1 MNVVHQWVVDA
12 YSRIR
17 KFVRE
22 TPLEYSSYLSNKC
35 GCNVYLKLENQQIT
49 GSFKARGAL
58 NMLLSLTPEQKSNGV
73 IAASTGNHAAAV
85 GFALEI
91 ADTSGEIFMPLGV
104 SEIKIQNLKQ
114 YKKAK
119 ISLFGND
126 SVDAEFEAFRQA
138 KGQAKVYVSPY
149 NNEKIIGGQGTVAY
163 EILEQLPKVNNI
175 LVPVGGG
182 GLISGIAGY
191 AREEN
196 ENIEIIG
203 CQPVNSAVMYHSV
216 QAGKILNMES
226 LPTISDGTAGGIE
239 AEAITFPICQKYVD
253 DYHLLEEPEILEALG
268 ILIKHHQ
275 IMAEGAAALSVAG
288 LIKNKDKYQNKNV
301 VLIIC
306 GNKISLELLQSAID
320 TLR

>member
-1 MNVVHQWVVDA
+1 MNVHQWVVEA
-12 YSRIR
+12 YSRINA
-17 KFVRE
+17 FVRK
-22 TPLEYSSYLSNKC
+22 TPLEHSPYLSNKC
-35 GCNVYLKLENQQIT
+35 ACNVYLKLENQQIT

-58 NMLLSLTPEQKSNGV
+58 NMILSLTPEQKSNGV

-91 ADTSGEIFMPLGV
+91 TDTSGEIFMPVGV
-104 SEIKIQNLKQ
+104 SKLKIQNLKQ

-119 ISLFGND
+119 VSLFGND
-126 SVDAEFEAFRQA
+126 VVDSETEAFKQA
-138 KGQAKVYVSPY
+138 ELQDKVYVSPY
-149 NNEKIIGGQGTVAY
+149 NNENIIGGQGTVAY

-191 AREEN
+191 AKEEN
-196 ENIEIIG
+196 EYIEIIS

-216 QAGKILNMES
+216 QAGKILDMES

-239 AEAITFPICQKYVD
+239 ADAITFPICQKYVD
-253 DYHLLEEPEILEALG
+253 NYHLLEESEILEALG

-275 IMAEGAAALSVAG
+275 IMAEGAAALAVAG
-288 LIKNKDKYQNKNV
+288 IIKHKHRYKNKNV

-306 GNKISLELLQSAID
+306 GNKISLELLQSAIA
-320 TLR
+320 TQT